1 MYEPDPA
8 TTAPPIPPP
17 PPPPKKTGGQ
27 GAMRLLAI
35 GVLAF
40 AFAVFTGRLALA
52 GVVSS
57 ARGLVAPTPAARTT
71 TTTTTTTNTTA
82 TVAAIKDVI
91 ERANHAQA
99 RAFAK
104 SDDTLMR
111 DTATDSYY
119 QELVQTN
126 RDLASGGV
134 TSIALTN
141 IAWGDVIVS
150 GTTAQATTFE
160 TWRSTYNDGSNDER
174 TDRNEYTLTQLSGA
188 WRISADVQPD
198 SRVIEPGTGTSPS
211 VTQPSTSAAALSRS
225 SNWSGYAAT
234 GGVFTSVTGSWI
246 VPTVTSTSIGADATW
261 VRISGPSGPH
271 SLKAPT
277 QTQMMPVCH

>member
-1 MYEPDPA
+1 MRMYDSDPA
-8 TTAPPIPPP
+8 TTAPLTPTP

-40 AFAVFTGRLALA
+40 AFAVFTGRLDLA

-57 ARGLVAPTPAARTT
+57 ARGLVSPTPAARTT
-71 TTTTTTTNTTA
+71 TTTNTTDTA
-82 TVAAIKDVI
+82 TVAVIKDVI

-99 RAFAK
+99 QALAK
-104 SDDTLMR
+104 GDDTLMR
-111 DTATDSYY
+111 ESATDSYY

-126 RDLASGGV
+126 RDLANGGV

-150 GTTAQATTFE
+150 GTSAQATAFE

-198 SRVIEPGTGTSPS
+198 SRVIEPG
-211 VTQPSTSAAALSRS
+211 
-225 SNWSGYAAT
+225 
-234 GGVFTSVTGSWI
+234 
-246 VPTVTSTSIGADATW
+246 
-261 VRISGPSGPH
+261 
-271 SLKAPT
+271 
-277 QTQMMPVCH
+277 